1 MAQDVLVYGET
12 LQTTSLVGNAG
23 GAAGASVTTSGTI
36 NTSKLIS
43 KVLAGSAVT
52 AVIMGSGATDGQF
65 CLVEHVGAAASSIT
79 FATAG
84 SAAASSHIATDFVF
98 SGQKA
103 ALFVWESV
111 TALWYPVAY

>member
-1 MAQDVLVYGET
+1 MAQDVFVDAET
-12 LQTTSLVGNAG
+12 ILTTKLAGNAG

-36 NTSKLIS
+36 TTTNLIS
-43 KVLAGSAVT
+43 KITAGSAVT
-52 AVIMGSGATDGQF
+52 AVIMGSGSYDGQL
-65 CLVEHVGAAASSIT
+65 CLVEHVGAAASSVV

-84 SAAASSHIATDFVF
+84 SAAASSHIATDYVF

-103 ALFVWESV
+103 AIFVWESV

>member
-1 MAQDVLVYGET
+1 MAQDVYVEAET
-12 LQTTSLVGNAG
+12 ILTTRLSGNAG

-36 NTSKLIS
+36 TTTNLIS
-43 KVLAGSAVT
+43 KVTAGSAVT
-52 AVIMGSGATDGQF
+52 AVIMGSGSYDGQLV
-65 CLVEHVGAAASSIT
+65 LVEHVGAAASSVT

-84 SAAASSHIATDFVF
+84 SAAGSSHIATDFVF

-111 TALWYPVAY
+111 TALWYPVSY